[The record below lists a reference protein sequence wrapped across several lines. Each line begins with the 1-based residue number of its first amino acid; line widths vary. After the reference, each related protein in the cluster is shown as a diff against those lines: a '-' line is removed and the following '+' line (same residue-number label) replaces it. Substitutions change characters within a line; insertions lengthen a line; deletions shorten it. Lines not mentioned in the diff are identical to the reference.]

1 VDQER
6 ASIALRLP
14 PAARQ
19 TWGDLQ
25 MLKKTWVATLLVVAV
40 TFAPVIAQATEMNEK
55 PMHHHMMHT
64 RMMKNQMMMHH
75 HHMMHHDDKMKKPM

>member
-1 VDQER
+1 M
-6 ASIALRLP
+6 SKNI
-14 PAARQ
+14 
-19 TWGDLQ
+19 
-25 MLKKTWVATLLVVAV
+25 WVATLLGAAV
-40 TFAPVIAQATEMNEK
+40 TFTPVIAQATEMKEK